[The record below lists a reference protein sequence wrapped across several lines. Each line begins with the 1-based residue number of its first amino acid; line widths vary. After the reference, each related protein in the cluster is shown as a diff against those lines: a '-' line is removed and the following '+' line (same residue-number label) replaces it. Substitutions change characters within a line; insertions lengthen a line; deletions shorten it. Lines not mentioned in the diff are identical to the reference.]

1 MPPARG
7 FWLVLIAAGAL
18 LSGICAAWWWSI
30 GESRPVVRVV
40 GPSMAEAFHG
50 RHGQSR
56 CQRCGEITRFD
67 LEGAP
72 LPVRVTCWNCG
83 TQQSVAGDVQVIPGD
98 EVQIAPAAQRYPRY
112 AVVAFRIP
120 GSEEQLGIKRV
131 LGLPGE
137 HVAIEGGEVLIDG
150 QPIPQ
155 DDDTPWLGPLVHRA
169 HATTDGR
176 WQFEPDTGW
185 SVEGETF
192 VYRPQQRLDA
202 LIHWVTYH
210 HQVSHDTPARTA
222 GVIVDNDAYN
232 PSLSRALNEVCD
244 LRLQLSVKFERD
256 FMLQIHDGWRAWTL
270 SFDLQAKSVGVWA
283 KGNGLADYRFDS
295 PAKEPIALDVS
306 IRDGYVRLMMN
317 ERRIVHRDIEPGV
330 APRAAT
336 STPVAF
342 GALRGNVTV
351 FGPIVL
357 SRDVYY
363 LDPVGL
369 PQPWEPAQPLGPD
382 EYFLLGDNVP
392 VSTDSR
398 HFGPVKREAI
408 LGEVRKVD

>member
-1 MPPARG
+1 MPPARSL
-7 FWLVLIAAGAL
+7 WLVLIAAGAL
-18 LSGICAAWWWSI
+18 LAGIGAAWWWSI
-30 GESRPVVRVV
+30 GESRPLVRVA

-72 LPVRVTCWNCG
+72 LPERVTCGNCG
-83 TQQSVAGDVQVIPGD
+83 TQQSVAGGVQVIPGD
-98 EVQIAPAAQRYPRY
+98 EVQIARAAERYPRY

-137 HVAIEGGEVLIDG
+137 HVAIEGGDVVING
-150 QPIPQ
+150 RPIRQTSDPV
-155 DDDTPWLGPLVHRA
+155 WYGPHVHRA
-169 HATTDGR
+169 QPTDDGR
-176 WQFEPDTGW
+176 WQFEPASGW

-192 VYRPQQRLDA
+192 VYRPSAGDA
-202 LIHWVTYH
+202 STTNWVTYH
-210 HQVSHDTPARTA
+210 HQVSHDTPTREA

-232 PSLSRALNEVCD
+232 PSVSRALNEVCD

-256 FMLQIHDGWRAWTL
+256 FRLQIHDGWRAWTL

-283 KGNGLADYRFDS
+283 KGTGLADYRFDF
-295 PAKEPIALDVS
+295 PAEEPIALDVS
-306 IRDGYVRLMMN
+306 IRDGYVRLKMN
-317 ERRIVHRDIEPGV
+317 EQRIVNRDIEPGV

-342 GALRGNVTV
+342 GARKGSVTV

-369 PQPWEPAQPLGPD
+369 PQPWQPKQPLGPD

-398 HFGPVKREAI
+398 HFGPVEREAI
-408 LGEVRKVD
+408 LGEVRKVP